1 MIDKLFEL
9 DQAAFNFS
17 DEGKIWLDIVI
28 GFIMFGIAL
37 GLKLSDFK
45 ILVSNPKPIIVGF
58 LSQFVLMPLLTFIL
72 EISLS
77 QFISPSIGL
86 GMILV
91 ASCPGGNISNYISS
105 LAKGNIALS
114 VSLTALSSVSS
125 IILTPLNFTFWGN
138 LFLNFYD
145 KNNNLVA
152 VPTLSINI
160 LDVFSVIIVV
170 IGIPLILGI
179 LLNTKFPKITSKI
192 YDPIKRLSA
201 FPFFG
206 LIGILFYSNFELFL
220 TYIQYVFFIVLI
232 HNLFAFLLGYN
243 FAKLNKLE
251 LLDRKT
257 ISIETGIQNSGLA
270 LALLFNPLIFPEDF
284 AIGGLAF
291 IAGLWGIWHII
302 AGFSIAAYWNFRKY

>member
-1 MIDKLFEL
+1 MIDRLFEL
-9 DQAAFNFS
+9 DQAIFNFS

-28 GFIMFGIAL
+28 GFIMFGIAI

-45 ILVSNPKPIIVGF
+45 ILLSNPKPILVGF
-58 LSQFVLMPLLTFIL
+58 LSQFVLMPLLTFVL
-72 EISLS
+72 AISLS
-77 QFISPSIGL
+77 QFITPSIGL

-91 ASCPGGNISNYISS
+91 AACPGGNVSNYVSS

-114 VSLTALSSVSS
+114 VSLTALSSISS

-145 KNNNLVA
+145 KNNNLMSI
-152 VPTLSINI
+152 PTLSINI

-179 LLNTKFPKITSKI
+179 LLNTKFPNFTSKI
-192 YDPIKRLSA
+192 YNPIKRLSA

-206 LIGILFYSNFELFL
+206 LIGILFYSNIELFL
-220 TYIQYVFFIVLI
+220 TYIQYVFIIVLI

-257 ISIETGIQNSGLA
+257 VAIETGIQNSGLA
-270 LALLFNPLIFPEDF
+270 LALLFNPLIFPDDF

-302 AGFSIAAYWNFRKY
+302 AGFSIAAYWNFRKH

>member
-45 ILVSNPKPIIVGF
+45 NLVSNPKPILVGF

-72 EISLS
+72 AISLS

-138 LFLNFYD
+138 L
-145 KNNNLVA
+145 
-152 VPTLSINI
+152 
-160 LDVFSVIIVV
+160 IISS
-170 IGIPLILGI
+170 
-179 LLNTKFPKITSKI
+179 FE
-192 YDPIKRLSA
+192 RLSD
-201 FPFFG
+201 
-206 LIGILFYSNFELFL
+206 
-220 TYIQYVFFIVLI
+220 T
-232 HNLFAFLLGYN
+232 
-243 FAKLNKLE
+243 
-251 LLDRKT
+251 
-257 ISIETGIQNSGLA
+257 
-270 LALLFNPLIFPEDF
+270 
-284 AIGGLAF
+284 
-291 IAGLWGIWHII
+291 
-302 AGFSIAAYWNFRKY
+302 

>member
-1 MIDKLFEL
+1 MKVKYARYCYRFYH
-9 DQAAFNFS
+9 
-17 DEGKIWLDIVI
+17 V
-28 GFIMFGIAL
+28 GIAL

-45 ILVSNPKPIIVGF
+45 ILVSNPKPILVGF

-72 EISLS
+72 ISLS

-105 LAKGNIALS
+105 LAKGNVALS

-145 KNNNLVA
+145 KKNNLVS

-201 FPFFG
+201 FHFLDLLEYCFTV
-206 LIGILFYSNFELFL
+206 ILNYLLHIYSM
-220 TYIQYVFFIVLI
+220 Y
-232 HNLFAFLLGYN
+232 
-243 FAKLNKLE
+243 
-251 LLDRKT
+251 
-257 ISIETGIQNSGLA
+257 
-270 LALLFNPLIFPEDF
+270 
-284 AIGGLAF
+284 
-291 IAGLWGIWHII
+291 
-302 AGFSIAAYWNFRKY
+302 FSLY

>member
-9 DQAAFNFS
+9 DQAVFNFS
-17 DEGKIWLDIVI
+17 DEGKLWLDIVI

-37 GLKLSDFK
+37 GLKSSDFK
-45 ILVSNPKPIIVGF
+45 ILVSNPKPILLGF
-58 LSQFVLMPLLTFIL
+58 LSQFVLMPILTFL
-72 EISLS
+72 LAISLS

-91 ASCPGGNISNYISS
+91 AACPGGNVSNYVSS

-125 IILTPLNFTFWGN
+125 IVLTPLNFTVWGN
-138 LFLNFYD
+138 LFLNFYGQ
-145 KNNNLVA
+145 NNNLMSI
-152 VPTLSINI
+152 PTLSINI
-160 LDVFSVIIVV
+160 WDVFSVIIVV

-179 LLNTKFPKITSKI
+179 LLNTKFPKVTTKI
-192 YDPIKRLSA
+192 YNPIKRLSA

-206 LIGILFYSNFELFL
+206 LIGLLFYSNIELFL
-220 TYIQYVFFIVLI
+220 TYIQYVFIIVLI
-232 HNLFAFLLGYN
+232 HNLLAFLLGYY
-243 FAKLNKLE
+243 FAKFNRLE
-251 LLDRKT
+251 LLDRRT

-270 LALLFNPLIFPEDF
+270 LALLFNPLIFPADF

-302 AGFSIAAYWNFRKY
+302 SGFSIAVYWNIRRQ